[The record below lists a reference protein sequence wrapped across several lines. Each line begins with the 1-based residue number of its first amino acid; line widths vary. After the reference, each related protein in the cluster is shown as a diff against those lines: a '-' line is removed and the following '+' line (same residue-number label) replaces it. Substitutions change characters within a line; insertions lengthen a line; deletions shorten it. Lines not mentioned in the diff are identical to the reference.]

1 MKNLRARVNDRLLQG
16 GDPHCLDRRGG
27 AKCSAP
33 RLFMRLAFKLL
44 IWASLGCFCPALG
57 AVPNE
62 VVVRQ
67 TLAQILL
74 GEGAEQQKLLGQLTD
89 SGSKFAM
96 EVLNAW
102 LRDGVY
108 FYAAP
113 DNSKVPV
120 LLEDSED
127 AKGNARAIR
136 IDNGQFLKDSLGVEL
151 RFGRSELA
159 VVDTDMSLR
168 SAIQQSLD
176 MMSLADPDPGVRRSA
191 VLKLGNSRKQRY
203 ISILQGRL

>member
-1 MKNLRARVNDRLLQG
+1 MIDCYRVGTRTA
-16 GDPHCLDRRGG
+16 CLGG
-27 AKCSAP
+27 AERNAP
-33 RLFMRLAFKLL
+33 PLVCLMRLAFKLL

-62 VVVRQ
+62 STVRQ

-74 GEGAEQQKLLGQLTD
+74 GEGVEQQKLLGQLTD
-89 SGSKFAM
+89 SGSKFAT

-127 AKGNARAIR
+127 AKGNVRAIR
-136 IDNGQFLKDSLGVEL
+136 IDNGQYLKDTQGADL

-159 VVDTDMSLR
+159 VVDTDMSLGG
-168 SAIQQSLD
+168 AIQQTLG
-176 MMSLADPDPGVRRSA
+176 MMGLAHPDPGARRSA
-191 VLKLGNSRKQRY
+191 AL
-203 ISILQGRL
+203 